1 MTLRNRNRYAVRR
14 EEGRLHQSI
23 YSACAEL
30 MGRTVRLSSFL
41 GVLERER
48 SVYEMHIIVR
58 ENYIGQVVGFHAATG
73 ELQVRFGD
81 VHTGLAFMW
90 LHTSRLELVSP

>member
-41 GVLERER
+41 GVLAAPH
-48 SVYEMHIIVR
+48 EMHIIVR

-73 ELQVRFGD
+73 ELLVRFGD
-81 VHTGLAFMW
+81 IHTGLAYLW
-90 LHTSRLELVSP
+90 LDTSRLELVSP

>member
-14 EEGRLHQSI
+14 EEGRLYQSM

-41 GVLERER
+41 GVLAAPH
-48 SVYEMHIIVR
+48 EMHIIVR

-81 VHTGLAFMW
+81 VQTGLAFMW

>member
-1 MTLRNRNRYAVRR
+1 MTLCNRNRYAVRR
-14 EEGRLHQSI
+14 EA
-23 YSACAEL
+23 ACAEL
-30 MGRTVRLSSFL
+30 MGRTVRLSWIL
-41 GVLERER
+41 GVLATPH
-48 SVYEMHIIVR
+48 EMHIILR

-90 LHTSRLELVSP
+90 LHTYRLELVSP